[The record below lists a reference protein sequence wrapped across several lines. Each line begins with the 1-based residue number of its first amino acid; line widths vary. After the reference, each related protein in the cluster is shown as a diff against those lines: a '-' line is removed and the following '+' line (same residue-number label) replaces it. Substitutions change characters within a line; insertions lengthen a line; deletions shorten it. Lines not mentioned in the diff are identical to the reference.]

1 MPGAGPSQA
10 GHCAPSGGS
19 ETWGPSMPSAG
30 PSQAGHCAPSG
41 GSETWGP
48 SIFPCCWGKPS
59 PPSI

>member
-1 MPGAGPSQA
+1 MPG
-10 GHCAPSGGS
+10 
-19 ETWGPSMPSAG
+19 AG